1 MTESLNSAQQDMSRK
16 RFLICVVALFFAI
29 SAPWLQP
36 YASLPVP
43 QLNSNATAVIGW
55 SLFLLLSGSQIENG
69 SFWNLHFKKSADAN
83 FIFCAGILF
92 SLKIALD
99 LFSSKLGFPS
109 TFASAIAVLTLTL
122 LVAAHGFHISTKD
135 ESKIIF
141 KTIAC
146 SLLFA
151 SVCSAII
158 GWLQFFDIRFPPWVS
173 PLTEPGRVFAN
184 VRQPNQLA
192 SLLAIGIWSACW
204 LRDQK
209 EIHRITLAL
218 LLLALTPCLV
228 FTGSRMAIL
237 LLLFIACWGV
247 YSEARGKTR
256 LNFTYAYLILLY
268 TATWYLAEYARQ
280 QGILFFHG
288 GERISSADP
297 TGLRWQL
304 WKNSFEISLLNPIM
318 GCGFNQFNFCFMH
331 APLDPR
337 APAAFDHAHNIILQW
352 AVEHGWPLTIV
363 ITLLAIFWFF
373 KIFRGRQDKYI
384 NYSIGFL
391 GIIFIHSML
400 EHPLWYAAFLMP
412 TAFLIGFS
420 SGRVHSG
427 EKPSSSGDA
436 SLKRYRS
443 VRVVLLSFI
452 LTCSIYSIYIHTKI
466 AKNYDPSHTMTAAQ
480 RHENTKA
487 SWIFSPQIAYA
498 QAMYVSNGAQINEM
512 PQILEF
518 FKLASHAHMDGKFL
532 IRYAQVA
539 ALAGDFDLARHL
551 AWRSIQID
559 KESAEIYVLAA
570 EKSENESLKKLAAFV
585 QSGAPFNLPFNQ
597 TMRSI
602 K

>member
-1 MTESLNSAQQDMSRK
+1 MTESLNSAHQDMSRK

-55 SLFLLLSGSQIENG
+55 SLFLLLFGSQIENG
-69 SFWNLHFKKSADAN
+69 SFWNLHLKKFADAN
-83 FIFCAGILF
+83 FIFCAGILI

-141 KTIAC
+141 KTIAY
-146 SLLFA
+146 SLLIA
-151 SVCSAII
+151 SICSAII
-158 GWLQFFDIRFPPWVS
+158 GWFQFFNIQFPPWVS
-173 PLTEPGRVFAN
+173 LLTEPGRVFAN

-192 SLLAIGIWSACW
+192 SVLAIGVWSACW

-209 EIHRITLAL
+209 EIHRVTLAL

-237 LLLFIACWGV
+237 LLVFIACWGA
-247 YSEARGKTR
+247 YTEMRDRKR
-256 LNFTYAYLILLY
+256 LSFIYVYLIFLY
-268 TATWYLAEYARQ
+268 IATWYLAEYARQ

-304 WKNSFEISLLNPIM
+304 WKNSFEMSLLNPIM
-318 GCGFNQFNFCFMH
+318 GCGFNQFNFCFIH

-352 AVEHGWPLTIV
+352 AVEYGWPLTI
-363 ITLLAIFWFF
+363 ILTLMASFWLF
-373 KIFRGRQDKYI
+373 KIFKNRQDQYI
-384 NYSIGFL
+384 NYSIGFF
-391 GIIFIHSML
+391 GIIGIHSML

-412 TAFLIGFS
+412 TAFLTGFC
-420 SGRVHSG
+420 SGRFYPN
-427 EKPSSSGDA
+427 EKTPSSSDA
-436 SLKRYRS
+436 SFGKFKS
-443 VRVVLLSFI
+443 MRVFLLTSI

-466 AKNYDPSHTMTAAQ
+466 AKNYDPSHAMTAAQ

-498 QAMYVSNGAQINEM
+498 QAMYVSNGAQLNEM

-518 FKLASHAHMDGKFL
+518 FKLASHAHMDEKFL

-559 KESAEIYVLAA
+559 KKSADTYALAA
-570 EKSENESLKKLAAFV
+570 ENSENESLKKLAAFA
-585 QSGAPFNLPFNQ
+585 QSGVPFNLPFSQ
-597 TMRSI
+597 TMRSM